1 MLLAERAA
9 QGPPALR
16 SRARK
21 AVRETLKRAVEIRRI
36 NLGPSH
42 PKTLETKAQADIC
55 G

>member
-9 QGPPALR
+9 HGPPALR
-16 SRARK
+16 TRARK
-21 AVRETLKRAVEIRRI
+21 AVRETLIRAAEIRRI

-42 PKTLETKAQADIC
+42 PKTLESEAQVSIC